1 MSEGPGQGNL
11 ARYIWVWDVLSLSV
25 ASPAL
30 SDASESLGPGRAATG
45 LVRVIRVTLSG
56 SGLPRTFGPGR
67 CTRVAGLGGESG
79 GAGQSGGPN
88 PGQSRVPCHRRI
100 ASASPARGYLPSLSA
115 RPGPRPP
122 PGSVPALAAL
132 SPFVSS
138 PCSGGLPPGP
148 DHGAGPPTVRPGI
161 PKRPTRG
168 RYSTRWALASVGRPS
183 PPAAS
188 DGLRP
193 GVRRAACA
201 GQRPADI
208 GRGDWRGQLA
218 AHRPAAN
225 TRCWLT
231 VTGRWSNQP
240 SVPRAGSR
248 ALSRAGRPCPGLAHR
263 PPVAPAVSTRC
274 QFRAGA

>member
-1 MSEGPGQGNL
+1 MGCALLIRCLP
-11 ARYIWVWDVLSLSV
+11 RSL
-25 ASPAL
+25 
-30 SDASESLGPGRAATG
+30 R
-45 LVRVIRVTLSG
+45 RIRVTRSG
-56 SGLPRTFGPGR
+56 SGRNRARPSHPSHSVGVGP
-67 CTRVAGLGGESG
+67 
-79 GAGQSGGPN
+79 
-88 PGQSRVPCHRRI
+88 
-100 ASASPARGYLPSLSA
+100 SPDL
-115 RPGPRPP
+115 RPGPVHPSRRTRWGERRRGAERRPESRSVSCP
-122 PGSVPALAAL
+122 LPSAHRIGVACPRLPAFLVGTPGPAPGSVPALAAL
-132 SPFVSS
+132 SPSVSS

-168 RYSTRWALASVGRPS
+168 RYTTRWALASVGRPS